1 MFLEKFTGE
10 RIERFEFG
18 SDYSLNPIEI
28 SVNKS
33 QKSSAFRISFS
44 NDENNEK
51 LRLLAILSPIF
62 IASFDNGAYELEYL
76 KDSIANSSYEF
87 GLYPHFFKNFQKS
100 QYFKD
105 DRSEDDIYLSESGLI
120 YFSFNDL
127 DEKYLP
133 SLACLINELI
143 INDDN
148 RKELLAYFK
157 EIRDDIVINGRRS
170 ILANG
175 IQAFYL
181 SKYVVVW
188 MLDLISF
195 IKEKNPGA
203 FKYLLPIYE
212 LASNL
217 KTPRNLK

>member
-1 MFLEKFTGE
+1 M
-10 RIERFEFG
+10 
-18 SDYSLNPIEI
+18 
-28 SVNKS
+28 
-33 QKSSAFRISFS
+33 
-44 NDENNEK
+44 
-51 LRLLAILSPIF
+51 
-62 IASFDNGAYELEYL
+62 
-76 KDSIANSSYEF
+76 
-87 GLYPHFFKNFQKS
+87 
-100 QYFKD
+100 
-105 DRSEDDIYLSESGLI
+105 
-120 YFSFNDL
+120 
-127 DEKYLP
+127 
-133 SLACLINELI
+133 
-143 INDDN
+143 
-148 RKELLAYFK
+148 AYFK

-203 FKYLLPIYE
+203 FKYLLPIYK

>member
-18 SDYSLNPIEI
+18 PDYSLNLLET
-28 SVNKS
+28 SENKS
-33 QKSSAFRISFS
+33 QRPAGFRISFS
-44 NDENNEK
+44 SDENNEK

-62 IASFDNGAYELEYL
+62 IASFDNGAYELEFL
-76 KDSIANSSYEF
+76 KKSIENSSYEF

-100 QYFKD
+100 QYLKE
-105 DRSEDDIYLSESGLI
+105 DRSADDIYLSNDGFI

-133 SLACLINELI
+133 SLACLIDMLI

-148 RKELLAYFK
+148 RADLLAYFK

-203 FKYLLPIYE
+203 FKYLLPIHD
-212 LASNL
+212 LANNL

>member
-18 SDYSLNPIEI
+18 PDYSLNLLET
-28 SVNKS
+28 SENKS
-33 QKSSAFRISFS
+33 QRPAGFRISFS

-62 IASFDNGAYELEYL
+62 IASFDNGAYELEFL
-76 KDSIANSSYEF
+76 KKSIENSSYEF

-100 QYFKD
+100 QYLKE
-105 DRSEDDIYLSESGLI
+105 DRSADDIYLSKDGFI

-148 RKELLAYFK
+148 RTELLAYFK

-203 FKYLLPIYE
+203 FKYLLPIHD
-212 LASNL
+212 LANNL

>member
-1 MFLEKFTGE
+1 MILEKFKSE
-10 RIERFEFG
+10 RIERYKFG
-18 SDYSLNPIEI
+18 PDYSLNLLE
-28 SVNKS
+28 SSENKS
-33 QKSSAFRISFS
+33 QRLSGLRISFS
-44 NDENNEK
+44 NDDKDEK
-51 LRLLAILSPIF
+51 LRLLVILSPIL
-62 IASFDNGAYELEYL
+62 IASFDNGACELEFL
-76 KDSIANSSYEF
+76 KESIENSPYEF
-87 GLYPHFFKNFQKS
+87 GLYPHFFANFDKN
-100 QYFKD
+100 QYFME
-105 DRSEDDIYLSESGLI
+105 DRSADDIYLSPDEFI

-133 SLACLINELI
+133 SLACLIDELI
-143 INDDN
+143 INDAN
-148 RKELLAYFK
+148 RKELLAYFR

-195 IKEKNPGA
+195 IKEKNPGD

-217 KTPRNLK
+217 KTPRNIK

>member
-1 MFLEKFTGE
+1 MFLEKFTRE
-10 RIERFEFG
+10 RIERFEFEPG
-18 SDYSLNPIEI
+18 YSHKLLEV
-28 SVNKS
+28 SENKI
-33 QKSSAFRISFS
+33 QRPPGFRISFS

-51 LRLLAILSPIF
+51 LKLLVILSPIF
-62 IASFDNGAYELEYL
+62 ITSFDNGAYELEYL
-76 KDSIANSSYEF
+76 KDSIENSPYEF
-87 GLYPHFFKNFQKS
+87 GLYPHFFANFDKG
-100 QYFKD
+100 QYFKE
-105 DRSEDDIYLSESGLI
+105 DRSADDIYLSKDGFI

-127 DEKYLP
+127 DEKYVS
-133 SLACLINELI
+133 SLACLIDQLI

-148 RKELLAYFK
+148 RADLLAYFK

-212 LASNL
+212 LANNL